1 MFISFYD
8 KDFNTVDN
16 NSSLSVESY
25 DLSRRSYDLN
35 TFSCTCEPI
44 DLTVEPMFAVMRD
57 NKGKK
62 YYDCLQPIYTRDKS
76 GKGTVEARDL
86 KAVFNTEAIIDFSA
100 TQVTV
105 KTLLDY
111 IFTAW
116 KNSANSGFANVQFV
130 TDSIS
135 DVGGEV
141 YQPTEKKAYNVL
153 DLFGQLMAYYE
164 LYFEGEIDIKT
175 KTLKFTVRKSK
186 ETTVKIKLE
195 EYGIT
200 DFAKAYPETNMVTA
214 ATSDFSTT
222 KKWFLLQSGQI
233 TDKENLQDI
242 FPTSGKVITAET
254 IAEANTEAILE
265 LAENRNQ
272 ESIEITVTPND
283 RNYNIDFNTS
293 VVVYYAGKEYKTLP
307 IGEISEDEGTEKKIT
322 LGYKPVELIQLI

>member
-35 TFSCTCEPI
+35 TFSCVCEPI
-44 DLTVEPMFAVMRD
+44 DLTVEPMFAVIRD

-62 YYDCLQPIYTRDKS
+62 YYDCLQPIYARDKS

-86 KAVFNTEAIIDFSA
+86 KAVFNTEVIIDFSA

-105 KTLLDY
+105 KALLDY
-111 IFTAW
+111 IFTSW
-116 KNSANSGFANVQFV
+116 KNGANSGFANVQFL

-200 DFAKAYPETNMVTA
+200 DFAKSYPETNMITA

-233 TDKENLQDI
+233 TDNEALQDL
-242 FPTSGKVITAET
+242 FPTSGKVVTAET
-254 IAEANTEAILE
+254 IDEANVEAILE

-272 ESIEITVTPND
+272 ESIEITVMPND

-293 VVVYYAGKEYKTLP
+293 VVVYYNGKEYKTLP
-307 IGEISEDEGTEKKIT
+307 IGEISESEATEKKIT

>member
-8 KDFNTVDN
+8 KNFNTVDN
-16 NSSLSVESY
+16 NSSLAIESY
-25 DLSRRSYDLN
+25 DLARRSYDLN

-44 DLTVEPMFAVMRD
+44 DLTVEPMFAVIRD
-57 NKGKK
+57 NKGKR
-62 YYDCLQPIYTRDKS
+62 YYDCLQPLYKRDKS

-86 KAVFNTEAIIDFSA
+86 KAVFNTEAIIDF
-100 TQVTV
+100 TQSQLTV
-105 KTLLDY
+105 KALLDY

-116 KNSANSGFANVQFV
+116 KNSANSGFANVEFI

-141 YQPTEKKAYNVL
+141 YQPTEKNVYNVL

-175 KTLKFTVRKSK
+175 KTLIFTVRKSK

-200 DFAKAYPETNMVTA
+200 DFDKSYPETNMIVA
-214 ATSDFSTT
+214 ATDDFSAT
-222 KKWFLLQSGQI
+222 KKWFLLQSGEI
-233 TDKENLQDI
+233 TDNEALQDL

-254 IAEANTEAILE
+254 IDEANVEAVLE

-272 ESIEITVTPND
+272 ENIEITVTPND

-293 VVVYYAGKEYKTLP
+293 VVVYYMGKLYKTLP

-322 LGYKPVELIQLI
+322 LGYKPVELIQII